1 MTLEKFLYTALD
13 LGWDVKFDSR
23 SSLVYITNGKKF
35 LEDDDEEFT
44 IHVPYP
50 KKPGIEFDYASY
62 VEERLMYCDK
72 DYSVWLNMNVTP
84 ETGDPTSW
92 YTRVAANMIECRED
106 IAHLLE
112 ALRKNN

>member
-13 LGWDVKFDSR
+13 LGWDVKLDSR
-23 SSLVYITNGKKF
+23 SSLVYITNGTKF
-35 LEDDDEEFT
+35 LDDEEIT

-62 VEERLMYCDK
+62 VEERLDYFDK
-72 DYSVWLNMNVTP
+72 VYSTWLNMGVAP
-84 ETGDPTSW
+84 ETGDSTGW
-92 YTRVAANMIECRED
+92 YTRVATNVIECRED
-106 IAHLLE
+106 IARLLE